1 MDEGTIAVLEGA
13 ERAAWS
19 DMYAAVPVDLR
30 AALGFRVERAG
41 SAAALVLPAIDY
53 PDFNRVIGLGVD
65 EPATEEMVDHFL
77 EIYRECGVCK
87 FLIHLA
93 PNAKPSKLR

>member
-1 MDEGTIAVLEGA
+1 MDDGTIAVLEGA
-13 ERAAWS
+13 EKAAWC

-30 AALGFRVERAG
+30 ASLGFRVEHAG
-41 SAAALVLPAIDY
+41 SAAALVLSAIDY

-77 EIYRECGVCK
+77 DLYRTAGVRK

-93 PNAKPSKLR
+93 PNARPG